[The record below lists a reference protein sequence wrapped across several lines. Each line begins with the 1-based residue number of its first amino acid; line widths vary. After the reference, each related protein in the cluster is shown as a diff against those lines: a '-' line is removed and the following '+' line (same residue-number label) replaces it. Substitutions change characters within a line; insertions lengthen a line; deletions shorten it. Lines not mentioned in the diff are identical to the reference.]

1 MPKVVRTAAQILSS
15 EKPVEETAPKSPFAG
30 GSLMSKDGAATAA
43 EAEVKIADP
52 ASSEPK
58 APEAGFETPP
68 APVNPEPSVSSE
80 GNPATAADVTAAPKP
95 TPEKTFRFVKNI
107 HTHEKITFLDGT
119 KFQFARSLFETRDPE
134 LAAKIMAVAS
144 QYNIVQ

>member
-1 MPKVVRTAAQILSS
+1 MPKVVRTAAQILSN
-15 EKPVEETAPKSPFAG
+15 EKPVEEVAPKSPFAG
-30 GSLMSKDGAATAA
+30 GSLMSRDGAAPAA

-68 APVNPEPSVSSE
+68 AQTDPEPSVPSE
-80 GNPATAADVTAAPKP
+80 KDPAPAADVQATPTP

-107 HTHEKITFLDGT
+107 HTHEKIVFKDGT

-134 LAAKIMAVAS
+134 LAAKILAVAS